1 MAGRYLWVSRF
12 VRTFNGQERR
22 FYRTFA
28 RPIESID
35 NNPLATMSAVTT
47 NRRSNLSA
55 DLDSPSQPIQVNWS
69 PGPTWLLRRDRIRNC
84 LGKMPRGRL
93 LEIGC
98 GAGAMLTDFAAMQF
112 DCHAVETSPV
122 AARAARQRTA
132 DFANVEVHEAADE
145 SWSQAFDYVLAFEV
159 LEHVEF
165 DAAAVA
171 QWVSWLKP
179 GGHFLMSVP
188 AHAKRWNASDQ
199 WAGHFRRYERQ
210 QLESLLTEAGL
221 AIVTHECY
229 GFPLSNLVQPL
240 RARVHKKQLENGAP
254 DQDDRQLG
262 TDRSGVERT
271 GQPRAD
277 RLLNSV
283 PGRISVGLFCQL
295 QRAFLNT
302 ELGNNYFV
310 CAQKQ

>member
-1 MAGRYLWVSRF
+1 
-12 VRTFNGQERR
+12 
-22 FYRTFA
+22 
-28 RPIESID
+28 
-35 NNPLATMSAVTT
+35 MSAVTT
-47 NRRSNLSA
+47 KRTANLTAELES
-55 DLDSPSQPIQVNWS
+55 SSQPIRVNWS
-69 PGPTWLLRRDRIRNC
+69 PGPTWLLRRDRILNC
-84 LGKMPRGRL
+84 LDKMPRGRL

-98 GAGAMLTDFAAMQF
+98 GAGAMLADFAQMQF
-112 DCHAVETSPV
+112 DCHAIETSPA

-132 DFANVEVHEAADE
+132 DFANVEVHESAD
-145 SWSQAFDYVLAFEV
+145 QNLAQTFDYVLAFEV
-159 LEHVEF
+159 LEHIEF

-171 QWVSWLKP
+171 EWVAWLKP

-210 QLESLLTEAGL
+210 QLESLLADAGL
-221 AIVTHECY
+221 SIVSHECY

-240 RARVHKKQLENGAP
+240 RARVHKKQLAGGESV
-254 DQDDRQLG
+254 QDSRQHG

-271 GQPRAD
+271 GQPSAD
-277 RLLNSV
+277 RLLNSL
-283 PGRISVGLFCQL
+283 PGRVSVELFCRL

-310 CAQKQ
+310 CAKKQ